1 MVNIGGTM
9 QEGVPNPRRPLAIA
23 RITVPKPHVV
33 LADRLRDSI
42 LKGEIPEGESL
53 PSERDLV
60 EQTGLTRGAV
70 REALRTLS
78 VEGLVHTKQGRFGG
92 NIVTLPGHDSL
103 KAAVSRFVHGRRIP
117 LRSLQET
124 RDVLEPFLA
133 RLAAERRTESQME
146 ELRHAHVELVAAA
159 NNFGAFALANV
170 RWHNAVAQASG
181 NELLSSL
188 LLSISHGVQVATMA
202 EEYDT
207 AETRHQVISIHGRI
221 NAAIEARDGELAERA
236 MRQHMAA
243 THARPLAI
251 SSIDIPLTKAKPAS
265 SSTAA
270 RKQPRKANS

>member
-1 MVNIGGTM
+1 MVKDGGTM
-9 QEGVPNPRRPLAIA
+9 QNAVPSPRKPLAMT
-23 RITVPKPHVV
+23 RITVPKPQVV
-33 LADRLRDSI
+33 LANQLRDSI

-78 VEGLVHTKQGRFGG
+78 VEGLVQTKQGRFGG

-103 KAAVSRFVHGRRIP
+103 AVAVSRFVHGRRIP

-133 RLAAERRTESQME
+133 RLAAERRTESQMA
-146 ELRHAHVELVAAA
+146 ELRQLHGELVAAA
-159 NNFGAFALANV
+159 GNFHAFALANI
-170 RWHNAVAQASG
+170 RWHNAVALSSG

-207 AETRHQVISIHGRI
+207 DETRLQVISIHGRI
-221 NAAIEARDGELAERA
+221 NAAIDERDGELAEKA

-251 SSIDIPLTKAKPAS
+251 SSSDIPLTKARPAR
-265 SSTAA
+265 STPA
-270 RKQPRKANS
+270 RKQPRQVKP

>member
-1 MVNIGGTM
+1 M
-9 QEGVPNPRRPLAIA
+9 QDGMTSPRRSVAMP

-33 LADRLRDSI
+33 LANQLRDSI
-42 LKGEIPEGESL
+42 LKGEIPEGQSL

-78 VEGLVHTKQGRFGG
+78 VEGLVQTKQGRFGG
-92 NIVTLPGHDSL
+92 NIVTLPGQDSL
-103 KAAVSRFVHGRRIP
+103 AAAVNRYVHGRRIP

-124 RDVLEPFLA
+124 RDVLEPYLA
-133 RLAAERRTESQME
+133 RLAAERRTPSQMD
-146 ELRHAHVELVAAA
+146 ELRSLHAELVGAAD
-159 NNFGAFALANV
+159 NFHSFALANV

-188 LLSISHGVQVATMA
+188 LLSISHGVQVATTA

-207 AETRHQVISIHGRI
+207 PETRCQVMAIHGRV
-221 NAAIEARDGELAERA
+221 NAAIESRDGEAAEKA
-236 MRQHMAA
+236 MRQHMVA

-251 SSIDIPLTKAKPAS
+251 ASTDIPLTEVQQAGAATPQPA
-265 SSTAA
+265 
-270 RKQPRKANS
+270 RPPRKARS

>member
-1 MVNIGGTM
+1 M
-9 QEGVPNPRRPLAIA
+9 QDRMTSPRRSVAMA

-33 LADRLRDSI
+33 LADQLRDSI

-78 VEGLVHTKQGRFGG
+78 VEGLIQTKQGRFGG
-92 NIVTLPGHDSL
+92 NIVTLPGQDSL
-103 KAAVSRFVHGRRIP
+103 AAAVNRYVHGRRIP

-124 RDVLEPFLA
+124 REVLEPYLA
-133 RLAAERRTESQME
+133 RLAAERRSEAQME
-146 ELRHAHVELVAAA
+146 ELRGLHAELVGAAD
-159 NNFGAFALANV
+159 NFHAFALANL

-181 NELLSSL
+181 NDLLSSL

-207 AETRHQVISIHGRI
+207 PETRRQVIAIHGRV
-221 NAAIEARDGELAERA
+221 NAAIEARQGEVAEKA

-251 SSIDIPLTKAKPAS
+251 ASTDIPLTEATLADGAAPAP
-265 SSTAA
+265 A
-270 RKQPRKANS
+270 RKQPRKAKS